1 MLRSVLWLKAVRHY
15 LYRSLDWSFTVSR
28 WLIYHLIIQIFTHQL
43 RKELQ
48 LGLNVSVLVHQQLLV
63 LCTHPHM
70 QTPMSCKLNITNECK
85 SKVFAK
91 NFRQWIFTHFHPDEK
106 AVHLQAPGQSVHD
119 HTVLSFM
126 AVQLGGLLHLLFL
139 VLCFIPK
146 SDLILQQNLETIFE
160 LEWWYF
166 LWMWK
171 KWIQT
176 TSIYELKMM
185 DSRVSYLYSLLHL
198 SHTCTRT
205 ADSTVTP
212 YWRRNWANMF
222 QAPSQTN
229 LQKCSEDFS
238 YCLPDVF
245 EIIVSKI
252 FF

>member
-1 MLRSVLWLKAVRHY
+1 MNVNLKYLPKILDNEYSLTFILMRRLYTFKHLASLSMITLSCPSWLY
-15 LYRSLDWSFTVSR
+15 SLVDSS
-28 WLIYHLIIQIFTHQL
+28 IF
-43 RKELQ
+43 
-48 LGLNVSVLVHQQLLV
+48 
-63 LCTHPHM
+63 
-70 QTPMSCKLNITNECK
+70 
-85 SKVFAK
+85 
-91 NFRQWIFTHFHPDEK
+91 
-106 AVHLQAPGQSVHD
+106 
-119 HTVLSFM
+119 
-126 AVQLGGLLHLLFL
+126 LFI